1 MDSSD
6 SVSLRDP
13 LTGLPGRAL
22 LADRLRQALALSDRT
37 GERTAVAYARVDQ
50 LEEIAAQHGG
60 DVADELRQAVALR
73 LVQHLRGGDTV
84 ACEASDAFVFVW
96 PGVTT
101 AEEARSL
108 AQRVAGLLRDPFTF
122 GIQPG
127 VVKLSASIGVAVSTP
142 GEASESLLESA
153 HGALADATGS
163 GGGQLRLSDR
173 TQPAG
178 QRDSSAYPLNTALD
192 RGELALHYQ
201 PVVDVEGRVVTGVEA
216 LLRWQHPEGLRL
228 PDSFIPQ
235 AEANG
240 LILRIG
246 AWVIEEACRQ
256 GTQWRS
262 SGLELDVAVN
272 LSARQ
277 VCHPDVVNTIAGA
290 LQRTGFPAGRLLIEI
305 TETTMMEDAEIA
317 YARLSELAALGI
329 RIAID
334 DFGTGYS
341 SLLYLKRYPISVLKI
356 DRSFIA
362 GLGHNRSDDA
372 IVASVVTL
380 ARAYGA
386 ACIAEGVETRDQL
399 ARLRSLQCTHA
410 QGNLFGVPVPADA
423 LAATLSAYEAMM
435 AAPVSLQPVTG
446 MDNEPVAPAV
456 LARIEQLHEEGA
468 SPFTIAA
475 ALNRERAPHPRNI
488 RWHGTAVTR
497 ELVELLTAS

>member
-1 MDSSD
+1 
-6 SVSLRDP
+6 
-13 LTGLPGRAL
+13 
-22 LADRLRQALALSDRT
+22 
-37 GERTAVAYARVDQ
+37 
-50 LEEIAAQHGG
+50 
-60 DVADELRQAVALR
+60 
-73 LVQHLRGGDTV
+73 
-84 ACEASDAFVFVW
+84 
-96 PGVTT
+96 
-101 AEEARSL
+101 
-108 AQRVAGLLRDPFTF
+108 
-122 GIQPG
+122 
-127 VVKLSASIGVAVSTP
+127 
-142 GEASESLLESA
+142 
-153 HGALADATGS
+153 
-163 GGGQLRLSDR
+163 
-173 TQPAG
+173 
-178 QRDSSAYPLNTALD
+178 
-192 RGELALHYQ
+192 
-201 PVVDVEGRVVTGVEA
+201 
-216 LLRWQHPEGLRL
+216 
-228 PDSFIPQ
+228 
-235 AEANG
+235 
-240 LILRIG
+240 
-246 AWVIEEACRQ
+246 
-256 GTQWRS
+256 
-262 SGLELDVAVN
+262 LELDVAVN

-317 YARLSELAALGI
+317 YGRLSQLAALGI

-362 GLGHNRSDDA
+362 GMGHNRSDDA